1 MAEIFDSATSN
12 LLCSENNST
21 CFDDDLEFKDV
32 FDGSGISPSWDYTNL
47 NLDNVGSE
55 SFVCFVAQSEEIVK
69 VMVEKEKDHLPRDD
83 YLMRLRSG
91 DLDLSVRREALDWI
105 WKVGFISFLK
115 WDFVFNSIVFLKFLF
130 SFNAY

>member
-1 MAEIFDSATSN
+1 
-12 LLCSENNST
+12 
-21 CFDDDLEFKDV
+21 
-32 FDGSGISPSWDYTNL
+32 
-47 NLDNVGSE
+47 
-55 SFVCFVAQSEEIVK
+55 
-69 VMVEKEKDHLPRDD
+69 
-83 YLMRLRSG
+83 MRLRSG